1 LVTED
6 KFKFV
11 VRGRKE
17 GDKFILEGITNF
29 IMKRLE
35 SYDGKIIIVTFE
47 MPVTTNE
54 KKMDNCL
61 LLN

>member
-1 LVTED
+1 MED

-29 IMKRLE
+29 IMKTLQC
-35 SYDGKIIIVTFE
+35 YDGKIIIVTFE
-47 MPVTTNE
+47 MPVTTDE
-54 KKMDNCL
+54 KKIYNCIL
-61 LLN
+61 IN

>member
-1 LVTED
+1 MED

-29 IMKRLE
+29 IMKNIE
-35 SYDGKIIIVTFE
+35 CYDGKIIIVTFE

-54 KKMDNCL
+54 KKMDNCIL
-61 LLN
+61 IN

>member
-1 LVTED
+1 MED

-17 GDKFILEGITNF
+17 EDKFILEGITNF
-29 IMKRLE
+29 KMKNIE
-35 SYDGKIIIVTFE
+35 CYDGKLIIVTFE

-54 KKMDNCL
+54 KKLDNCI

>member
-1 LVTED
+1 MED

-29 IMKRLE
+29 IMKSLE
-35 SYDGKIIIVTFE
+35 AYDGKIIIVTFE

-54 KKMDNCL
+54 KKIDNCIL
-61 LLN
+61 FN

>member
-1 LVTED
+1 MVTED

-29 IMKRLE
+29 IMKNIE
-35 SYDGKIIIVTFE
+35 CYDGKIIIVTFE

-54 KKMDNCL
+54 NKMANCIL
-61 LLN
+61 FN

>member
-1 LVTED
+1 MED

-29 IMKRLE
+29 IMKNIE
-35 SYDGKIIIVTFE
+35 CYDGKIIIVTFE

-54 KKMDNCL
+54 KKMDNCVL
-61 LLN
+61 IN